1 MITDL
6 KEQKKIWEDKFLNSG
21 KFKETKKSFQT
32 DSGIEIER
40 FYLPDENF
48 DYITKLGFPGDY
60 PYTRGVYPTMYRGR
74 LWTMRQYAGFG
85 TAEETN
91 KRFKYLLEH
100 GQMGLSVAFDLPT
113 QMGYDSDHPMAEGEV
128 GRVGVAIDS
137 LQDMEIL
144 FDGINLEKITT
155 SMTINATAAILLAMY
170 VAVAKKQGADLKKIS
185 GTIQNDILK
194 EYIARGTYIYP
205 PEQSMKLIVDIF
217 QWCNENLPKWNVI
230 SISGYHIREAGANAV
245 QELAFTF
252 ANAIEYVRS
261 AIKAGL
267 DVNKFGEQLSFFF
280 NAHNNFF
287 EEIAKFRAA
296 RRMWAKIMKEK
307 FGVTNPEAMK
317 LRFHA
322 QTGGSTLTAQQIE
335 NNIVRVTIQAL
346 AAVLGGCQ
354 SLHTNSK
361 DEALA
366 LPTEESARTALR
378 TQQIIAYES
387 GVTDTIDPL
396 AGSYFVEYLT
406 DEIEKR
412 ACEYIE
418 KIEAMGGAVK
428 AIEAG
433 FIQKEIARSAY
444 EYQMKIERK
453 EKIIVGVNEFRT
465 DEKQKVE
472 IFKLNEEAIKK
483 QIERLKKLRVE
494 RDNDKVKSA
503 LKRLRESALSGEN
516 LMPPIIECVEAYATV
531 GEISD
536 TLREIWGEYKEI

>member
-1 MITDL
+1 MREDL
-6 KEQKKIWEDKFLNSG
+6 KELKKKWEEKFLNSG
-21 KFKETKKSFQT
+21 KFKERSETFET
-32 DSGIEIER
+32 DSGIKIER
-40 FYLPDENF
+40 IYLPDESF
-48 DYITKLGFPGDY
+48 DYASKLGFPGEY
-60 PYTRGVYPTMYRGR
+60 PFTRGIYPTMYRGR

-155 SMTINATAAILLAMY
+155 SMTINATAGILLAMY

-205 PEQSMKLIVDIF
+205 PAQSMKLIVDIF
-217 QWCNENLPKWNVI
+217 EWCNKNLPKWNVI

-252 ANAIEYVRS
+252 ANAIEYVRA

-267 DVNKFGEQLSFFF
+267 DINKFGEQISFFF

-296 RRMWAKIMKEK
+296 RRIWAKIMRYK
-307 FGVTNPEAMK
+307 FGVTNEEAMK

-346 AAVLGGCQ
+346 SAVLGGCQ
-354 SLHTNSK
+354 SLHTNAK

-366 LPTEESARTALR
+366 LPTEESAMTALR

-396 AGSYFVEYLT
+396 AGSYYVEHLT
-406 DEIEKR
+406 DEIERKVW
-412 ACEYIE
+412 EYIE
-418 KIEAMGGAVK
+418 KIEAMGGAIK

-433 FIQKEIARSAY
+433 FIQSEIAKSAY
-444 EYQMKIERK
+444 EYQMKIEQK
-453 EKIIVGVNEFRT
+453 AKIIVGVNEFKT

-483 QIERLKKLRVE
+483 QLERLKRLKKE

-503 LKRLRESALSGEN
+503 LKRLRESALIGEN
-516 LMPPIIECVEAYATV
+516 LMPPIIECVEAYATL

-536 TLREIWGEYKEI
+536 TLREIWGEYKDR

>member
-1 MITDL
+1 M
-6 KEQKKIWEDKFLNSG
+6 
-21 KFKETKKSFQT
+21 
-32 DSGIEIER
+32 
-40 FYLPDENF
+40 
-48 DYITKLGFPGDY
+48 
-60 PYTRGVYPTMYRGR
+60 
-74 LWTMRQYAGFG
+74 
-85 TAEETN
+85 
-91 KRFKYLLEH
+91 
-100 GQMGLSVAFDLPT
+100 
-113 QMGYDSDHPMAEGEV
+113 
-128 GRVGVAIDS
+128 
-137 LQDMEIL
+137 
-144 FDGINLEKITT
+144 
-155 SMTINATAAILLAMY
+155 
-170 VAVAKKQGADLKKIS
+170 
-185 GTIQNDILK
+185 
-194 EYIARGTYIYP
+194 
-205 PEQSMKLIVDIF
+205 
-217 QWCNENLPKWNVI
+217 PKWNVI

-296 RRMWAKIMKEK
+296 RRIWAKIMREK
-307 FGVTNPEAMK
+307 FGVTNEEAMK

-354 SLHTNSK
+354 SLLTNSK

-366 LPTEESARTALR
+366 LPTEESARLALR

-412 ACEYIE
+412 VWEYIE
-418 KIEAMGGAVK
+418 KIEAMGGAIK

-433 FIQKEIARSAY
+433 YIQNEIAKSAY
-444 EYQMKIERK
+444 EYQMQIERK
-453 EKIIVGVNEFRT
+453 EKIIVGVNEFKT
-465 DEKQKVE
+465 EEKQKIE
-472 IFKLNEEAIKK
+472 IFKLNESAIKN
-483 QIERLKKLRVE
+483 QIERLKKLRKE
-494 RDNDKVKSA
+494 RDNGKVMLA
-503 LKRLRESALSGEN
+503 LKRLRESALLGEN
-516 LMPPIIECVEAYATV
+516 LIPPIIECVEAYATI

-536 TLREIWGEYKEI
+536 TLREIWGEYREI

>member
-1 MITDL
+1 MK
-6 KEQKKIWEDKFLNSG
+6 KEWENKFLNSG
-21 KFKETKKSFQT
+21 KFKERKDCFKT

-40 FYLPDENF
+40 IYLPDESF
-48 DYITKLGFPGDY
+48 DYATKLGFPGEY
-60 PYTRGVYPTMYRGR
+60 PYTRGIYPTMYRGR
-74 LWTMRQYAGFG
+74 IWTMRQYAGFG

-205 PEQSMKLIVDIF
+205 PQQSMKLIVDIF

-296 RRMWAKIMKEK
+296 RRIWAKIMREK
-307 FGVTNPEAMK
+307 FGVTNEEAMK

-366 LPTEESARTALR
+366 LPTEESARLALR

-412 ACEYIE
+412 VWEYIE
-418 KIEAMGGAVK
+418 KIEAMGGAIK

-433 FIQKEIARSAY
+433 YIQNEIAKSAY
-444 EYQMKIERK
+444 EYQMQIERK
-453 EKIIVGVNEFRT
+453 EKIIVGVNEFKT
-465 DEKQKVE
+465 EEKQKIE
-472 IFKLNEEAIKK
+472 IFKLNESAIKN
-483 QIERLKKLRVE
+483 QIERLKKLRKE
-494 RDNDKVKSA
+494 RDNGKVMLA
-503 LKRLRESALSGEN
+503 LKRLRESALLGEN
-516 LMPPIIECVEAYATV
+516 LIPPIIECVEAYATI

-536 TLREIWGEYKEI
+536 TLREIWGEYREI